1 MSKVKGFVIKFA
13 PSDSEDVVTN
23 KLYVQESPTAVSYD
37 SESFD
42 VGNTAVAGFVSVDM
56 QKLLPDVDSV
66 YNIGVAAVD
75 DAGNESDLSIKNNV
89 PLDFAAPAA
98 PGEILVP

>member
-37 SESFD
+37 SQSFD